1 MNGISCSL
9 FNFPWSR
16 LMSTYNS
23 NFAPL
28 LSGVPLLVSTFR
40 LLSFSMSG
48 RGSAVGGWKH
58 PSNPSVSACQAPS
71 NSCRSD
77 SGSCL
82 KSSIVKPLPWAPTH
96 QQSLPVQWLNISE
109 YNDRMID
116 IDWWWLDSKVCRVLS
131 YQVISSLRS
140 SWTACAAAFGLSFS
154 LWRFVKALR
163 ARFIKIFKV
172 VSSV

>member
-1 MNGISCSL
+1 MVFHVHCLISLEVAWCQLTTQTLLL
-9 FNFPWSR
+9 FFPAFLFLSQLFGFWVFPCLAAAR
-16 LMSTYNS
+16 LWV
-23 NFAPL
+23 A
-28 LSGVPLLVSTFR
+28 
-40 LLSFSMSG
+40 
-48 RGSAVGGWKH
+48 GSIH
-58 PSNPSVSACQAPS
+58 RIHRYRPCQAPS